1 MSSSVISA
9 TKDQLTLNFEP
20 GLAERYGSLREC
32 VATGVYQRGLK
43 RVAIDLDQAPS
54 NLSVQLS
61 EDHSRNF
68 SVDSLEKYIEK
79 TGDTAPI
86 HYLIERFLASGAR
99 NDGSKKVAAM
109 RAKMAEMMRE
119 LEGMGAA

>member
-1 MSSSVISA
+1 MPSAVISA
-9 TKDQLTLNFEP
+9 AKDQLTLNFEP

-32 VATGVYQRGLK
+32 IATGVYQRGLK

-86 HYLIERFLASGAR
+86 MYLIERFLPRTHRTKAPRRSPPCAQR
-99 NDGSKKVAAM
+99 WPK
-109 RAKMAEMMRE
+109 
-119 LEGMGAA
+119 

>member
-1 MSSSVISA
+1 MPSAVISA
-9 TKDQLTLNFEP
+9 AKDQLTLNFEP

-86 HYLIERFLASGAR
+86 MYLIERFLAKDAQ
-99 NDGSKKVAAM
+99 NDGAKKLAAM
-109 RAKMAEMMRE
+109 RLKMAEMMRE
-119 LEGMGAA
+119 MEGLSQ

>member
-1 MSSSVISA
+1 MPSSVISA
-9 TKDQLTLNFEP
+9 SKDQLTLNFEP

-32 VATGVYQRGLK
+32 IATGVYQRGLK

-61 EDHSRNF
+61 EDSSRNF

-79 TGDTAPI
+79 TGDTAPVM
-86 HYLIERFLASGAR
+86 YLIERFLAADARSDSG
-99 NDGSKKVAAM
+99 KKLQAM

-119 LEGMGAA
+119 MEGLSQ

>member
-1 MSSSVISA
+1 MPSAVISA
-9 TKDQLTLNFEP
+9 AKDQLTLNFEP

-32 VATGVYQRGLK
+32 IATGVYQRGLK

-86 HYLIERFLASGAR
+86 IYLIERFLAKDAQNESA
-99 NDGSKKVAAM
+99 KKVAAM

>member
-9 TKDQLTLNFEP
+9 SKDQLTLNFEP
-20 GLAERYGSLREC
+20 GLTDRYGSLREC
-32 VATGVYQRGLK
+32 IATGVYQRGLK

-61 EDHSRNF
+61 EDSSRNF

-79 TGDTAPI
+79 TGDTAPVM
-86 HYLIERFLASGAR
+86 YLIERFLAADAR
-99 NDGSKKVAAM
+99 NDNGKKLQAM

-119 LEGMGAA
+119 MEGLSQ

>member
-1 MSSSVISA
+1 MDIA
-9 TKDQLTLNFEP
+9 LKTNQLTLNFEP

>member
-9 TKDQLTLNFEP
+9 SKDQLTLNFEP
-20 GLAERYGSLREC
+20 GLADRYGSLREC
-32 VATGVYQRGLK
+32 IATGVYQRGLK

-61 EDHSRNF
+61 EDSSRNF

-79 TGDTAPI
+79 TGDTAPVM
-86 HYLIERFLASGAR
+86 YLIERFLAADAR
-99 NDGSKKVAAM
+99 NDNGKKLQAM

-119 LEGMGAA
+119 MEGLSQ

>member
-1 MSSSVISA
+1 MPSSVISA
-9 TKDQLTLNFEP
+9 SKDQLTLNFEP

-32 VATGVYQRGLK
+32 IATGVYQRGLK

-61 EDHSRNF
+61 EDPSRNF
-68 SVDSLEKYIEK
+68 SVDSLERYIEK
-79 TGDTAPI
+79 TGDTAPVM
-86 HYLIERFLASGAR
+86 YLIERFLAADAR
-99 NDGSKKVAAM
+99 NDSSKKLQAM

-119 LEGMGAA
+119 MEGLGAA

>member
-1 MSSSVISA
+1 MDLNLKSN
-9 TKDQLTLNFEP
+9 QLTLNFEA
-20 GLAERYGSLREC
+20 GLSERYASLRDC
-32 VATGVYQRGLK
+32 IATGVYQRGLK

-61 EDHSRNF
+61 EDSSRNF
-68 SVDSLEKYIEK
+68 SVDSLERYIEK
-79 TGDTAPI
+79 TGDTTPVL
-86 HYLIERFLASGAR
+86 YLVERFLAADAR
-99 NDGSKKVAAM
+99 NDTTKKVQAM

>member
-32 VATGVYQRGLK
+32 VATGIYQRGLK

-61 EDHSRNF
+61 EDSSRNF

-79 TGDTAPI
+79 TGDTAPV
-86 HYLIERFLASGAR
+86 HYLIERFLAAGAR

>member
-1 MSSSVISA
+1 MPSAVISA
-9 TKDQLTLNFEP
+9 AKDQLTLNFEP

-32 VATGVYQRGLK
+32 IATGVYQRGLK

-86 HYLIERFLASGAR
+86 MYLTERFLAKDAQNESA
-99 NDGSKKVAAM
+99 KKVAAM
-109 RAKMAEMMRE
+109 RGKDGRNDA
-119 LEGMGAA
+119 